1 MLQSHIVFP
10 NNNKHVSNA
19 LNFLK
24 RNDIV
29 FVKNALLTEQ
39 QTMCPPI
46 LSAAKEI
53 ALYVANCCWAY
64 FEKIAFS
71 FSERFDWIK
80 DLRILSF
87 LPLKYKSLVSR
98 SSSS

>member
-29 FVKNALLTEQ
+29 FVKKNALLTEQ
-39 QTMCPPI
+39 QTMCPTI

-53 ALYVANCCWAY
+53 ALYVANC
-64 FEKIAFS
+64 
-71 FSERFDWIK
+71 
-80 DLRILSF
+80 
-87 LPLKYKSLVSR
+87 
-98 SSSS
+98 